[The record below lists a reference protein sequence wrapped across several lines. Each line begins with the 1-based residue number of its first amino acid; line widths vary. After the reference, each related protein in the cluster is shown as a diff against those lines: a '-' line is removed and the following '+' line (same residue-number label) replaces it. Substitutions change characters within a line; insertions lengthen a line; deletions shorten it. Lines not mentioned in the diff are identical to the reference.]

1 MPMSVT
7 SDLMFRSH
15 SCCNSKIYGKTVWR
29 NSCQQIPEKDQ
40 SYVKVGRNN
49 VCYIEVLKLW
59 VRLWSIF
66 HCNVNS
72 EFTFDE
78 QWMKK
83 TSRDST
89 LDFFW
94 FHSKIFFPKIWAAK
108 LRVQLICRCGL
119 SAGFYGNRKDK
130 CHQWWW
136 LHGPLG
142 LSTDISF
149 DLFISLSVIVC
160 FICLNYSGLSIQ
172 NGTSD
177 ERFVFNIKSFISA
190 IRWFF
195 VFFWSL
201 LKFLHHLLCVL
212 ICPMSTMD

>member
-1 MPMSVT
+1 M
-7 SDLMFRSH
+7 
-15 SCCNSKIYGKTVWR
+15 
-29 NSCQQIPEKDQ
+29 
-40 SYVKVGRNN
+40 
-49 VCYIEVLKLW
+49 
-59 VRLWSIF
+59 
-66 HCNVNS
+66 
-72 EFTFDE
+72 FDE

-83 TSRDST
+83 TSWDST

-108 LRVQLICRCGL
+108 LRVWLICRCGL

-130 CHQWWW
+130 CRRWWW
-136 LHGPLG
+136 LQGPLG

-149 DLFISLSVIVC
+149 DLFMSLSVIIC

-177 ERFVFNIKSFISA
+177 ERFVFNIKSFITA

-195 VFFWSL
+195 EFFDHSWNFCITSCAYWFSL
-201 LKFLHHLLCVL
+201 WAPW
-212 ICPMSTMD
+212 INNGNWTE

>member
-1 MPMSVT
+1 M
-7 SDLMFRSH
+7 
-15 SCCNSKIYGKTVWR
+15 GKT
-29 NSCQQIPEKDQ
+29 
-40 SYVKVGRNN
+40 
-49 VCYIEVLKLW
+49 
-59 VRLWSIF
+59 WSVF

-72 EFTFDE
+72 KFTFDE

-83 TSRDST
+83 TS
-89 LDFFW
+89 LW
-94 FHSKIFFPKIWAAK
+94 FHSNIFFPKIWGAK

-119 SAGFYGNRKDK
+119 SVGFYGNRKDK
-130 CHQWWW
+130 CHRWWW

-149 DLFISLSVIVC
+149 DLFMLLSVIIC
-160 FICLNYSGLSIQ
+160 FICLKYSGLSIQ

-177 ERFVFNIKSFISA
+177 ERFVSNIKSFITA
-190 IRWFF
+190 TRWFF

>member
-1 MPMSVT
+1 MLIVSLR
-7 SDLMFRSH
+7 LM
-15 SCCNSKIYGKTVWR
+15 NSGWR
-29 NSCQQIPEKDQ
+29 RLLETQ
-40 SYVKVGRNN
+40 
-49 VCYIEVLKLW
+49 LW
-59 VRLWSIF
+59 IS
-66 HCNVNS
+66 
-72 EFTFDE
+72 FDFV
-78 QWMKK
+78 QK
-83 TSRDST
+83 S
-89 LDFFW
+89 
-94 FHSKIFFPKIWAAK
+94 FFPKFELL
-108 LRVQLICRCGL
+108 LRVRLICRCGL

-130 CHQWWW
+130 CHRWWW

-149 DLFISLSVIVC
+149 DLFMSLSVIIC

-201 LKFLHHLLCVL
+201 LKFLHHLLCIL
-212 ICPMSTMD
+212 ICQMSTMD

>member
-1 MPMSVT
+1 M
-7 SDLMFRSH
+7 
-15 SCCNSKIYGKTVWR
+15 
-29 NSCQQIPEKDQ
+29 
-40 SYVKVGRNN
+40 
-49 VCYIEVLKLW
+49 
-59 VRLWSIF
+59 
-66 HCNVNS
+66 
-72 EFTFDE
+72 FDE

-83 TSRDST
+83 TSQDST

-94 FHSKIFFPKIWAAK
+94 LLSKNFFSKIWAAK
-108 LRVQLICRCGL
+108 LRVRLICRCGL

-130 CHQWWW
+130 CHRWWW

-149 DLFISLSVIVC
+149 DLFMSLSVIIC

-177 ERFVFNIKSFISA
+177 ERFVFNIESFIRA

-195 VFFWSL
+195 FFLYHSWNFCITSCAYWFAL
-201 LKFLHHLLCVL
+201 WAPW
-212 ICPMSTMD
+212 INNGNWTE

>member
-49 VCYIEVLKLW
+49 VCYVEVLKLW

-94 FHSKIFFPKIWAAK
+94 FRSKIFFPKIWAAE
-108 LRVQLICRCGL
+108 LRVRLICRCGL

-130 CHQWWW
+130 IMSLMVMAAWASGFEYRHIFWPF
-136 LHGPLG
+136 HITVSNSMFY
-142 LSTDISF
+142 LS
-149 DLFISLSVIVC
+149 
-160 FICLNYSGLSIQ
+160 
-172 NGTSD
+172 
-177 ERFVFNIKSFISA
+177 
-190 IRWFF
+190 
-195 VFFWSL
+195 
-201 LKFLHHLLCVL
+201 
-212 ICPMSTMD
+212 

>member
-1 MPMSVT
+1 
-7 SDLMFRSH
+7 
-15 SCCNSKIYGKTVWR
+15 
-29 NSCQQIPEKDQ
+29 
-40 SYVKVGRNN
+40 
-49 VCYIEVLKLW
+49 
-59 VRLWSIF
+59 
-66 HCNVNS
+66 
-72 EFTFDE
+72 
-78 QWMKK
+78 MKK
-83 TSRDST
+83 TSQDST

-94 FHSKIFFPKIWAAK
+94 LLSKNFFSKIWAAK
-108 LRVQLICRCGL
+108 LRVRLICRCGL

-149 DLFISLSVIVC
+149 DLFMSLSVIIC

-177 ERFVFNIKSFISA
+177 ERFVFNIESFIRA

-195 VFFWSL
+195 FFFITLEIFASL
-201 LKFLHHLLCVL
+201 LVHTDLPYEHHGL
-212 ICPMSTMD
+212 IMVIELSRVHCGLKSYIQVISKLNKHAARVWFEITSMISDQNCLT

>member
-1 MPMSVT
+1 M
-7 SDLMFRSH
+7 
-15 SCCNSKIYGKTVWR
+15 
-29 NSCQQIPEKDQ
+29 
-40 SYVKVGRNN
+40 
-49 VCYIEVLKLW
+49 LKLW

-72 EFTFDE
+72 KFTFDE

-108 LRVQLICRCGL
+108 LRVRLICRCGL

-149 DLFISLSVIVC
+149 DLFMSLSVIIC
-160 FICLNYSGLSIQ
+160 FTCLNYSGLSIQ

-195 VFFWSL
+195 VFFWSF
-201 LKFLHHLLCVL
+201 LKFLLHLLCVW
-212 ICPMSTMD
+212 IWPMSPMDW